1 MKALQIYDQ
10 PEAIMNGEAYMRITP
25 DTVGTLILNTY
36 DPDHPRPLDD
46 QEAWKFAQCDRRPM
60 LHQWLEIGL
69 ARFAP
74 FTHVEIIDDRMI
86 HHRRP
91 ITSIE
96 VRRPRF
102 QTYAVRPDIEC
113 FVIRFEK

>member
-25 DTVGTLILNTY
+25 DTVVTLILDTY
-36 DPDHPRPLDD
+36 DPDHPRPLDE
-46 QEAWKFAQCDRRPM
+46 QQAWKIAQNDRRPM

-102 QTYAVRPDIEC
+102 RTDAVRPDIEC
-113 FVIRFEK
+113 FVIVFDV

>member
-1 MKALQIYDQ
+1 MKVLCIYNQD
-10 PEAIMNGEAYMRITP
+10 EAIMNGEAYLRITAE
-25 DTVGTLILNTY
+25 TVGKLLIDTY
-36 DPDHPRPLDD
+36 DPYHPRPLDD
-46 QEAWKFAQCDRRPM
+46 QEAWKIAQCDRRPM

-86 HHRRP
+86 HHRRL
-91 ITSIE
+91 IMSIE

-102 QTYAVRPDIEC
+102 QTYAVRTDIEC
-113 FVIRFEK
+113 FVVRFEK